1 MGSPACPEIAMG
13 CQLEI
18 SLHLPDLIPHH
29 WACQYEIVVG
39 FCQCVRDIEQFL
51 SASALCAPFSGLTWK
66 LSVPVPDL
74 DLEEV
79 EVEACGLNLWSL
91 RMSWVQCQT

>member
-1 MGSPACPEIAMG
+1 MGSPACLEIAMD

-18 SLHLPDLIPHH
+18 SLHLPDLILHH
-29 WACQYEIVVG
+29 WAYQYEIVMG
-39 FCQCVRDIEQFL
+39 SCQCVRDIEQFL
-51 SASALCAPFSGLTWK
+51 SASGLCAPSFCPTWK

-79 EVEACGLNLWSL
+79 EACGLIHWSL